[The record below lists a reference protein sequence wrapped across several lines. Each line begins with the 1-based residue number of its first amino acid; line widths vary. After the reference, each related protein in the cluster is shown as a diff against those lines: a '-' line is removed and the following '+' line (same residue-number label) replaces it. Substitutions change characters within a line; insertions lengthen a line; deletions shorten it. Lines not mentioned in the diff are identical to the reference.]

1 MNSTLMTI
9 AVTGLHRGDNPQPG
23 GAVIRSLRR
32 KFQHIRIIGLS
43 YDPLESGLY
52 SAEMDQLDAAYS
64 LPFPGNGIQP
74 LKERLETIFQSE
86 KVDIIIPCLD
96 SEIENFISLT
106 SYLRE
111 RGVQTMLP
119 SHQSIKL
126 RSKPD
131 LAKFC
136 NDNHFPCPQTKT
148 CPDIYSLLEA
158 AEELTYPL
166 FIKGKFY
173 EGHLVNNVVELRH
186 VADELLK
193 MWGGPLLAQE
203 AIVGEE
209 YCYTGIGDG
218 RGNIQ
223 GYCSIRK
230 MLVTKTGKGFA
241 GIVINDPDLNRLV
254 ERIVKEL
261 AWNGPFEMEF
271 IKPANGQHKL
281 IEINPRFPAWID
293 FPSQLGCNMPAQLIE
308 KRLNNSTAKLPLC
321 EPGKMFIRHSID
333 VVGDIAELAEMATK
347 GVWCA
352 RNSYSET
359 ELTYSETEVTK

>member
-1 MNSTLMTI
+1 MNSTPQTI

-23 GAVIRSLRR
+23 GSVIRSLRR
-32 KFQHIRIIGLS
+32 KSKNLRIIGLS

-52 SAEMDQLDAAYS
+52 TAEMDQLDAAYS
-64 LPFPGNGIQP
+64 LPFPGNGTKP
-74 LKERLETIFQSE
+74 LRDRLETIFQTE
-86 KVDIIIPCLD
+86 KIDVIIPCLD
-96 SEIENFISLT
+96 SEIENFINLQPF
-106 SYLRE
+106 LRE
-111 RGVQTMLP
+111 KGVKTMLP
-119 SHQSIKL
+119 SLQAIKL
-126 RSKPD
+126 RSKPE
-131 LAKFC
+131 LAEFC
-136 NDNHFPCPQTKT
+136 NTHHFPCPKTKT
-148 CPDIYSLLEA
+148 CADIYSLIEA
-158 AEELTYPL
+158 AEEITYPL
-166 FIKGKFY
+166 FVTGKFY
-173 EGHLVNNVVELRH
+173 EGHLVNNVVELKH
-186 VADELLK
+186 IAEELFN

-223 GYCSIRK
+223 SYCAIRK

-241 GIVINDPDLNRLV
+241 GIVINDPDLDRLV
-254 ERIVKEL
+254 NRITKKL
-261 AWNGPFEMEF
+261 SWNGPFEMEF

-293 FPSQLGCNMPAQLIE
+293 FPSQLDCNMPAQLIE
-308 KRLNNSTAKLPLC
+308 NNINNTTAKLPLC

-352 RNSYSET
+352 RQPYSET
-359 ELTYSETEVTK
+359 EIAK